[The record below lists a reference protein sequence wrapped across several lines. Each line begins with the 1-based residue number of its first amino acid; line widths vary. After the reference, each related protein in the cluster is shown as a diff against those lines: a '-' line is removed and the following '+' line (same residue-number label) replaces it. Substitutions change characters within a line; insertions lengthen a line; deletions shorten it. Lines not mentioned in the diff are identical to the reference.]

1 MGGLELYYSES
12 ESGGLSIVPKADQKN
27 IPHPEPKS
35 PDDNPFKPRVILEL
49 GKRYL
54 AKDRWLIVF
63 YILATVVCRP
73 LLPIA
78 VGLNLSQLTNS
89 FQREQVS
96 HPQSSA
102 SERGRSPNEK
112 PAAEARVDV
121 VAESQRSRTNLL
133 TTYLVWLLLSIALV
147 AMTGL
152 LRYLTSLLDGNL
164 ANAIRIDVF
173 NSILHQSP
181 EFFFEYDADRLTM
194 VVNQFCT
201 QAQLGIR
208 QLLVD
213 PLLQISGVA
222 IAGWTLYAQLVTL
235 QGTGGGTAWI
245 SFVVICVFALISPL
259 LINSLGRFLQRESS
273 AVQKSNL
280 QLATLVGGA
289 LAASEE
295 IQAMQA
301 EQIFGQKHSALLQ
314 TSLRARLNQNLIM
327 EKLNVLNSAPATLV
341 LAALLGTAVYLVLSE
356 KGGNPGSVVA
366 LALITPQFMGSI
378 QLFSGLSV
386 TARMTWPAL
395 SLVASI
401 LQRRPAAG
409 QKPGAPAERHP
420 SDGTLEAVDLVF
432 SYPAAKTRNVLDE
445 VSFKI
450 PSGQRIGLVARPGQG
465 KTTFFRLALRFYEP
479 QQGKIL
485 LGGQPI
491 SALSTA
497 TLRSNIVLMSQF
509 PGFFHDTIREN
520 FRIASPNAKDEQIVT
535 LCEKTGLWDIL
546 RNIFGEHALDE
557 PFDAGGRLSGGQRK
571 LFALTRCL
579 LRDPK
584 VLLLDEPTT
593 GMGPLEKYP
602 LINIMQQACSGR
614 TCVLVDHDIVWQ
626 SRFCEYILV
635 VHDGKVMQTGTPQ
648 ELRAQEGLFR
658 KLYNEAAQLP

>member
-1 MGGLELYYSES
+1 
-12 ESGGLSIVPKADQKN
+12 VPKADQKN
-27 IPHPEPKS
+27 TSHREPK
-35 PDDNPFKPRVILEL
+35 PPEDRPFQPRVILEL

-54 AKDRWLIVF
+54 AKYKWLIVG

-78 VGLNLSQLTNS
+78 IGLNLSQLTNS
-89 FQREQVS
+89 FQQEQVGRR
-96 HPQSSA
+96 HSSTPESRPSSNETA
-102 SERGRSPNEK
+102 ATEPRSN
-112 PAAEARVDV
+112 RSS
-121 VAESQRSRTNLL
+121 ESQRSRSNLL
-133 TTYLVWLLLSIALV
+133 KAYLVWLVLSIAFV
-147 AMTGL
+147 VMTGL
-152 LRYLTSLLDGNL
+152 LHYLTSLLDGKM

-173 NSILHQSP
+173 NAILRQSP

-208 QLLVD
+208 QILLD
-213 PLLQISGVA
+213 PLLQISGVL
-222 IAGWTLYAQLVTL
+222 IAGWTLYAQLVNL
-235 QGTGGGTAWI
+235 QGSGGGTAWI
-245 SFVVICVFALISPL
+245 FFLIICVFALISPL
-259 LINSLGRFLQRESS
+259 LINLLGRFLQRESS

-295 IQAMQA
+295 IQALQG
-301 EQIFGQKHSALLQ
+301 ENIFGKKHADLLQ
-314 TSLRARLNQNLIM
+314 GSLRAKMNQNIIM
-327 EKLNVLNSAPATLV
+327 EKLNVLNSAPGTLV
-341 LAALLGTAVYLVLSE
+341 LAALLGTAVYLVFSE

-366 LALITPQFMGSI
+366 LALITPQFMSSI
-378 QLFSGLSV
+378 QLLSGISV
-386 TARMTWPAL
+386 TARMTWPSL

-401 LQRRPAAG
+401 LARRPAVG
-409 QKPGAPAERHP
+409 RLEVSAER
-420 SDGTLEAVDLVF
+420 SQLDGTLEATDLVF
-432 SYPAAKTRNVLDE
+432 SYPAAKVRNVLDG

-491 SALSTA
+491 STLSLA
-497 TLRSNIVLMSQF
+497 TLRNNIVLMSQF

-520 FRIASPNAKDEQIVT
+520 FRIASPDASDDQIIT
-535 LCEKTGLWDIL
+535 FCKRTGLWNIL
-546 RNIFGEHALDE
+546 GETFGEHPLDE
-557 PFDAGGRLSGGQRK
+557 AFDAGGRLSGGQRK

-579 LRDPK
+579 LRDPQ

-593 GMGPLEKYP
+593 GMGPLEKNP
-602 LINIMQQACSGR
+602 LIEIMQQACAGR
-614 TCVLVDHDIVWQ
+614 TSVLVDHDILWQ

-635 VHDGKVMQTGTPQ
+635 LHDGKIIQAGTPQ
-648 ELRAQEGLFR
+648 GLRAQEGLFR
-658 KLYNEAAQLP
+658 KLYNEAAQQS